1 MTKIYIYIIII
12 QVEEMKSGESNSCA
26 CEDIEQ
32 SPEMYLNKKSQTPN
46 WCVQR
51 PKPEL

>member
-1 MTKIYIYIIII
+1 
-12 QVEEMKSGESNSCA
+12 MKTGESNSCA

-46 WCVQR
+46 WCVQH